1 LSVNVFIICSNKRTC
16 LHLLV
21 GFVNNTFSQITLK
34 RLVSLHATGRATTGA
49 KRKSDPVKRVLAGT
63 CSLPCLSE
71 LLSVKPGQ
79 TSSPKDTLSF
89 FLGPK
94 SNKFFKDHADVFK
107 AAYDEQKIEFGV
119 AAENADKLASAE
131 RAASPVQSSVKRRRG
146 AGAK

>member
-1 LSVNVFIICSNKRTC
+1 
-16 LHLLV
+16 
-21 GFVNNTFSQITLK
+21 LK
-34 RLVSLHATGRATTGA
+34 RLVSLHGTGRATTGA
-49 KRKSDPVKRVLAGT
+49 KRKADAVKRVLPGT

-94 SNKFFKDHADVFK
+94 FHKFFKDHVAAFK
-107 AAYDEQKIEFGV
+107 TAYDEHTIEFGV
-119 AAENADKLASAE
+119 AVKNAETLASAE
-131 RAASPVQSSVKRRRG
+131 RAASPVQSAPKRHQATPRRGGGAG